1 MIVDCLP
8 ILPYRIRY
16 IKNLCLVSVQ
26 LHHKGVA
33 KRLYGFREGVS
44 LRQRPL
50 HSVHVRESLFI
61 GASRRLITTRAPKY
75 RRTALNEM
83 IVKAWK
89 HFGMYCRKI
98 KKASELLQLDWLNP
112 TREGSV
118 SLTTLDILHQHGNY
132 SRILYTIQ
140 NILGHFTPAC
150 KIS

>member
-1 MIVDCLP
+1 MIVDCQP

-61 GASRRLITTRAPKY
+61 GASRRLITTRAPIYVTPLLKILP
-75 RRTALNEM
+75 TGLGCSNE
-83 IVKAWK
+83 
-89 HFGMYCRKI
+89 F
-98 KKASELLQLDWLNP
+98 E
-112 TREGSV
+112 SV
-118 SLTTLDILHQHGNY
+118 
-132 SRILYTIQ
+132 
-140 NILGHFTPAC
+140 FE
-150 KIS
+150 

>member
-75 RRTALNEM
+75 RRTALNELSM
-83 IVKAWK
+83 IVSKSMETFW
-89 HFGMYCRKI
+89 HV
-98 KKASELLQLDWLNP
+98 LQE
-112 TREGSV
+112 T
-118 SLTTLDILHQHGNY
+118 
-132 SRILYTIQ
+132 
-140 NILGHFTPAC
+140 
-150 KIS
+150 

>member
-61 GASRRLITTRAPKY
+61 GASRRLITTRAPIY
-75 RRTALNEM
+75 RRTALNELTGDHEKM
-83 IVKAWK
+83 FDISCITYGFRV
-89 HFGMYCRKI
+89 M
-98 KKASELLQLDWLNP
+98 
-112 TREGSV
+112 
-118 SLTTLDILHQHGNY
+118 SL
-132 SRILYTIQ
+132 
-140 NILGHFTPAC
+140 
-150 KIS
+150 